1 MPREIKKM
9 NKEKQ
14 IFEIKDCI
22 DAVCGADCAYFDID
36 GFAIANEIY
45 KKGYRKASDVA
56 EKIFAEIEKNMVSI
70 DDIDFNRFRAIGRR
84 TFAEIK
90 KKYSEGEGCL

>member
-22 DAVCGADCAYFDID
+22 DAVYGADCAYFDVD

-56 EKIFAEIEKNMVSI
+56 EEIFAEINKLAY
-70 DDIDFNRFRAIGRR
+70 RFMNDKHYIFGDMINDLY
-84 TFAEIK
+84 ELE
-90 KKYSEGEGCL
+90 KKYTENKK